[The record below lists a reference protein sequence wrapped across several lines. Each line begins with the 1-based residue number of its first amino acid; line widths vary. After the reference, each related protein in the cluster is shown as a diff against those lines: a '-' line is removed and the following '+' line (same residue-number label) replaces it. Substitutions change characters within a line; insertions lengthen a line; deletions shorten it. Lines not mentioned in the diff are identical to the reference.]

1 MHTQGSITIISK
13 RRKMTL
19 SKKQILYIHMRRKHA
34 DIYMDNGEVIET
46 RTTYKEFFDMLGDD
60 FIEVRRG
67 NLVSV
72 IAIHDV
78 TNTVNLN
85 NGESVEYTLSRKN
98 EIENRLYQRQR
109 NIIKN
114 FSTEGIPTT
123 FEEYCEYYKGYDKM
137 PFAFTDIEMMF
148 DDECRAVD
156 WVFRLIS
163 YQAIL
168 IFCKVWPDYYCA
180 GA

>member
-13 RRKMTL
+13 RRKRTL

-72 IAIHDV
+72 IAIIFLLV
-78 TNTVNLN
+78 TFLP
-85 NGESVEYTLSRKN
+85 EK
-98 EIENRLYQRQR
+98 
-109 NIIKN
+109 
-114 FSTEGIPTT
+114 EG
-123 FEEYCEYYKGYDKM
+123 
-137 PFAFTDIEMMF
+137 
-148 DDECRAVD
+148 
-156 WVFRLIS
+156 
-163 YQAIL
+163 
-168 IFCKVWPDYYCA
+168 
-180 GA
+180 